1 VIAEI
6 LPRHIAAYGER
17 MLNPIRDL
25 ISDIEKAEEVQDKKT
40 KTPVKILLIGQPR
53 FEALARLYQDTGAIL
68 VLMQG
73 LIAKDLDHQTAL
85 KVLTDEVDRL
95 ARKIPDEV
103 YAQEELEAEEA
114 FNQFRAR
121 LDEWK
126 EHRLAMT
133 EKKA

>member
-1 VIAEI
+1 
-6 LPRHIAAYGER
+6 
-17 MLNPIRDL
+17 
-25 ISDIEKAEEVQDKKT
+25 
-40 KTPVKILLIGQPR
+40 
-53 FEALARLYQDTGAIL
+53 
-68 VLMQG
+68 MQG